1 MTKLTNFLSEYQRP
15 IHDPLELDLALFSR
29 LVELPLT
36 MATSELALPAL
47 LPDFCAT
54 LLAQIQAKDYLTLPA
69 DRQLL
74 EQIAHSNRYQ
84 KVTLEKLSPNN
95 EHFLAI
101 TLGVTKTLKVLAFRG
116 PNGTLLSWR
125 KDLHFALTDPEALQ
139 TAAQAYLQRSLQ
151 ADDRQIICV
160 GFSRGAAIAALACDH
175 LTTPAAQRIQQ
186 VLLFESPGLPVGKYH
201 FDVPVLELMAP
212 LSVFSLVGIHPFP
225 QRTVNSLNAGIWQHG
240 LTSWTADRTGSFAS
254 AVGIAAPAGFDQSPF
269 FKQLSPSI
277 TEEDANRI
285 VDVLFTVFR
294 EANYPSIPELIKHW
308 NQFTGLIH
316 QQVHNENSVVQL
328 SVNRIQQIIFQN
340 AATNLQTASRR

>member
-139 TAAQAYLQRSLQ
+139 NAAQAYLQRSLQ

-175 LTTPAAQRIQQ
+175 LTTPATQRIQQ
-186 VLLFESPGLPVGKYH
+186 VLLFEVR
-201 FDVPVLELMAP
+201 A
-212 LSVFSLVGIHPFP
+212 
-225 QRTVNSLNAGIWQHG
+225 
-240 LTSWTADRTGSFAS
+240 
-254 AVGIAAPAGFDQSPF
+254 
-269 FKQLSPSI
+269 
-277 TEEDANRI
+277 
-285 VDVLFTVFR
+285 
-294 EANYPSIPELIKHW
+294 YP
-308 NQFTGLIH
+308 
-316 QQVHNENSVVQL
+316 
-328 SVNRIQQIIFQN
+328 
-340 AATNLQTASRR
+340 